1 MNYKEALDFAESG
14 LYGHF
19 KEKDYMKRVLNLLDN
34 PQKDLKIIHIAGT
47 NGKGTT
53 GYFLSQLLS
62 SEGNRTGHFSSPHIS
77 DYRERIKIDG
87 KMIGKEDFI
96 KACEEVK
103 LKEDLLKGENRW
115 PTYFEMSLLISL
127 IYFRDH
133 AEYLIL
139 ETGIGGKEDATNQVN
154 NTLLSIITT
163 IGFDHTQMLGST
175 LEEIAHHKAGIIKEK
190 TPVISFLH
198 EKNIDDILAKEAR
211 KKNSPIFFVNPK
223 EHLEMEEGYSILTFE
238 NKKIRLKAP
247 GLQQGYNAS
256 LAIEAFRVLRGRLP
270 ENLSVLEEY
279 ALEGRMEILRR
290 SPLFIIDGAHNEEG
304 LKMLSENL
312 KQIPFQKLILILG
325 TMRDKDIRNFSDIVD
340 LSEILILTRLEY
352 KRAQRPEK
360 ILGKYKSHSVEIF
373 YEDSL
378 EKAVN
383 MALEKGEEGDLI
395 LCTGSLY
402 LIGAVRDYLEKKN

>member
-1 MNYKEALDFAESG
+1 MNYKEALEFAESG

-19 KEKDYMKRVLNLLDN
+19 EERDYMKRVLNLFEN

-47 NGKGTT
+47 NAKGTT
-53 GYFLSQLLS
+53 GYFLSLLLS

-87 KMIGKEDFI
+87 KMIDKEDFI
-96 KACEEVK
+96 KACEEVRS
-103 LKEDLLKGENRW
+103 KEDLLKQETRW
-115 PTYFEMSLLISL
+115 PTYFEMSLLIAL

-163 IGFDHTQMLGST
+163 IGFDHTQMLGSS

-190 TPVISFLH
+190 TPVVSFFH
-198 EKNIDDILAKEAR
+198 EKNIDDILVREAE

-223 EHLEMEEGYSILTFE
+223 EHLEMEEGYSILTFK

-247 GLQQGYNAS
+247 GLHQGYNAN
-256 LAIEAFRVLRGRLP
+256 LAIEAFRVVRGRLP
-270 ENLSVLEEY
+270 EDLSVLEEY

-290 SPLFIIDGAHNEEG
+290 SPLLIIDGAHNEEG

-325 TMRDKDIRNFSDIVD
+325 IMSDKDIRNFSDIVD
-340 LSEILILTRLEY
+340 LSDILILTRLEY
-352 KRAQRPEK
+352 ERAQKPEK
-360 ILGKYKSHSVEIF
+360 ILGQYKNHSVETF

-402 LIGAVRDYLEKKN
+402 LIGAVRDYLKKKN